1 VSAARF
7 SLPAR
12 YRLVGHIANGG
23 MAGVWEAHDELLDR
37 AVAVKVLAAHLS
49 EDDRARKRFQRE
61 ARAVAGLSSHPHVV
75 TIYDVG
81 EYDGRT
87 FMVMELMRGGTLAER
102 LAADQEIPHARA
114 LRWMREA
121 AEALDAAHDAGI
133 VHRDVKPANLL
144 LDERDRLAI
153 ADFGIAR
160 LAWEDQVTQTGQVLG
175 TAAYISPEQA
185 MGEPATA
192 ASDRYA
198 LAVVAF
204 ELLTGS
210 RPFRHEHFAA
220 QARAHVEDDPPWATS
235 IDPELPRAVDG
246 VLDRGMAKEPEERW
260 SSAEAFVDAL
270 DGALGAPRDRGP
282 APGIP
287 GATTREG
294 GRDSLSDRG
303 GRRSWALL
311 GVLGV
316 LALVAAVAAIVLST
330 RDDGGGGGG
339 EPTASDNGTRTEQ
352 RDSGSERRS
361 DATPTAT
368 PTATETPEPTA
379 TPTPTATATP
389 TPTATPGGATDL
401 AAAARLQRRGFEARQ
416 AGDYDRALDL
426 SQRALDACG
435 DTRRLDPCGFA
446 LFEVGAALNRSGRK
460 DEAIPVLE
468 QRLDVYGDNEAGEVQ
483 KELDDA
489 RGKGDG

>member
-1 VSAARF
+1 MYRVAPAVDGYREGVPGVSAARF

-81 EYDGRT
+81 EYEGRT

-102 LAADQEIPHARA
+102 LAADEEIPHARA
-114 LRWMREA
+114 LRWLREA
-121 AEALDAAHDAGI
+121 AEGLDAAHDAGI

-210 RPFRHEHFAA
+210 RPFRPSTSPPRRGRTWRTIRRGPRASTRSCRAPSTGCSTAA
-220 QARAHVEDDPPWATS
+220 WRRSRRSAGAAPRPSSTRSTAPSARRAARARRPALLRPRGSLRSRTAVGAARGRCSEPWAHS
-235 IDPELPRAVDG
+235 PSWRSW
-246 VLDRGMAKEPEERW
+246 RR
-260 SSAEAFVDAL
+260 SSS
-270 DGALGAPRDRGP
+270 P
-282 APGIP
+282 A
-287 GATTREG
+287 ATT
-294 GRDSLSDRG
+294 
-303 GRRSWALL
+303 
-311 GVLGV
+311 
-316 LALVAAVAAIVLST
+316 
-330 RDDGGGGGG
+330 
-339 EPTASDNGTRTEQ
+339 
-352 RDSGSERRS
+352 
-361 DATPTAT
+361 
-368 PTATETPEPTA
+368 
-379 TPTPTATATP
+379 
-389 TPTATPGGATDL
+389 
-401 AAAARLQRRGFEARQ
+401 AAARAAGARPRTT
-416 AGDYDRALDL
+416 ARAT
-426 SQRALDACG
+426 SSAM
-435 DTRRLDPCGFA
+435 
-446 LFEVGAALNRSGRK
+446 S
-460 DEAIPVLE
+460 
-468 QRLDVYGDNEAGEVQ
+468 
-483 KELDDA
+483 
-489 RGKGDG
+489 